1 MSQPLGTTIKT
12 DGTESDPYAI
22 LTVINMHEHHV
33 RVADVQTYSRR
44 VLTVLHLRSARP
56 LDP

>member
-22 LTVINMHEHHV
+22 LTVINMHEYHV
-33 RVADVQTYSRR
+33 RLADAQSCSIR
-44 VLTVLHLRSARP
+44 VLIVGHL
-56 LDP
+56 